1 VSVAVVTMP
10 NVQVIGVKRRVA
22 RIARQLEESAML
34 SDKSR
39 PVIEATLPDMR
50 RHIDQIADSFY
61 RHLFHTHP
69 ELLDGVF
76 NRGNQAEG
84 TQKVALAGSVTAF
97 ATALVDT
104 PDQLPESLLARIGHK
119 HGSLGIEPHQ
129 YQIVHDS
136 LMWAIADVLGDAVTP
151 QIAAAWEEVYWLMAY
166 TLIHIERGIYSA
178 RGVRPHTV
186 WRQWRVQRKIAE
198 TDDVVTFVVERTG
211 DRLVKSSLP
220 GQYVTVQL
228 PLPDGTRQPR
238 QYSLSR
244 ADDGRSRQFTVK
256 RVHGAGKP
264 DGQCSTLLHDAV
276 NVGDVLTMSIPF
288 GAVTL
293 DDAAGRPLVFASGG
307 IGITPMAGML
317 SHLAAAASRL
327 PIVLLHAD
335 YSEESFALRHQVL
348 TDITALPNAS
358 AYLWFEQGGQCLPP
372 VQAVFHGLMDV
383 SQVSLPDNA
392 VYHLC
397 GPVPFMQEIR
407 SALIKGGVPPCD
419 IQYEV
424 FGPDLWQADYERE

>member
-1 VSVAVVTMP
+1 V
-10 NVQVIGVKRRVA
+10 
-22 RIARQLEESAML
+22 L
-34 SDKSR
+34 SDNSR
-39 PVIEATLPDMR
+39 PVIEATLPVM
-50 RHIDQIADSFY
+50 DQRIQDIADRFY
-61 RHLFHTHP
+61 RHLFDTHP

-76 NRGNQAEG
+76 NRGNQAQG
-84 TQKVALAGSVTAF
+84 TQQVALAGSIIAF
-97 ATALVDT
+97 AADLVNT
-104 PDQLPESLLARIGHK
+104 PDQLPEHLLARVGHK
-119 HGSLGIEPHQ
+119 HASLGIEPDQ
-129 YQIVHDS
+129 YPIVHDS
-136 LMWAIADVLGDAVTP
+136 LMWAIRDVLGDAVTP
-151 QIAAAWEEVYWLMAY
+151 QVAAAWDEVYWLMAY

-186 WRQWRVQRKIAE
+186 WRQWKVRQKIPE
-198 TDDVVTFVVERTG
+198 TDDAMTFVVERTD

-244 ADDGRSRQFTVK
+244 ADNGQFRQFTVK
-256 RVHGAGKP
+256 RVHGGGKP
-264 DGQCSTLLHDAV
+264 DGQCSTLLHDNV
-276 NVGDVLTMSIPF
+276 SVGDVLNMSIPF

-317 SHLAAAASRL
+317 SHLAAAVSRL

-335 YSEESFALRHQVL
+335 HNEETFALRNQVL
-348 TDITALPNAS
+348 TDIAALPNAS
-358 AYLWFEQGGQCLPP
+358 IYLWFEEGGQRRSP
-372 VQAVFHGLMDV
+372 VREVFHGLMDV

-392 VYHLC
+392 LYFLC
-397 GPVPFMQEIR
+397 GPVPFMQEVR
-407 SALIKGGVPPCD
+407 SALIKGGVSPRD

-424 FGPDLWQADYERE
+424 FGPDLWQADYECE